1 MKKVVLSIAA
11 ISILVLSGLTGCSPQ
26 VEVAEIVP
34 LKARVTARQPV
45 LSQMKTEGL
54 CAENSTGML
63 ARSANARLTV
73 EQRTLIEEENFDRER
88 IFDAIARAYEL
99 PVADIRALFVEMQ
112 PAR

>member
-1 MKKVVLSIAA
+1 MNLRRYLILAA
-11 ISILVLSGLTGCSPQ
+11 CSSLGLVAGCSQQ
-26 VEVAEIVP
+26 VDLSEVAP
-34 LKARVTARQPV
+34 LKARVTARQPA

-63 ARSANARLTV
+63 SRSANARLSV

-88 IFDAIARAYEL
+88 IFDALARAYGI
-99 PVADIRALFVEMQ
+99 PTSDIRSLFVEMQ